1 VPPVLCKWIYSFL
14 NDRSQQVK
22 LGQFTLDT
30 KTISTDCT
38 STDLFVK
45 LLKFADNTSVI
56 GVILD
61 GDAYRQQVDQL
72 VQSEQAGAEH
82 TQDGGDVNGF

>member
-1 VPPVLCKWIYSFL
+1 M
-14 NDRSQQVK
+14 
-22 LGQFTLDT
+22 
-30 KTISTDCT
+30 
-38 STDLFVK
+38 K